1 MAMRA
6 GCANAFASNARL
18 FCFLVNALDF
28 DAPIIVISQYYDNKI
43 KGQSLFFLT
52 KFET

>member
-6 GCANAFASNARL
+6 GCAKAFANNDKL
-18 FCFLVNALDF
+18 FCFFVNALDF

-43 KGQSLFFLT
+43 KGQSLFF
-52 KFET
+52 